1 MQLEDTAANA
11 VEAAAAQPG
20 EKRRDMVAFALDA
33 LRTMIVRGEL
43 APGAVLS
50 QVQLARTIGVS
61 TTPLREAIRQ
71 LEAEGLIESRP
82 NRRAR
87 VPPFDVEDLEAVYGA
102 RILMEALATAT
113 AVPRMRA
120 SDLAELE
127 RHLDVMRR
135 AAKDRDIAAWHA
147 AHGAFHAGLVARCN
161 PALRQQ
167 VTVLAARSDRYR
179 LLSVLSDQPA
189 SWAVGDA
196 DHAAILEA
204 CKEGDA
210 TLASQRLAENL
221 GRSALILVA
230 HLAPGADPV
239 GVRVA
244 LQMVLR
250 QPGIEA
256 PAI

>member
-1 MQLEDTAANA
+1 MEPEQTAETAVRLADTP
-11 VEAAAAQPG
+11 QPP
-20 EKRRDMVAFALDA
+20 EKRRDMVAFAGDS

-43 APGAVLS
+43 PPGSVVS

-87 VPPFDVEDLEAVYGA
+87 VAPFDVEDLEAVYGA
-102 RILMEALATAT
+102 RILLEALGTAT

-120 SDLAELE
+120 SDFAEL
-127 RHLDVMRR
+127 RGHLDVMRR
-135 AAKDRDIAAWHA
+135 AAKKRDIASWHA

-167 VTVLAARSDRYR
+167 VATLAARSDRYR

-204 CKEGDA
+204 CEAGNG

-221 GRSALILVA
+221 GRSAVILVA
-230 HLAPGADPV
+230 HLAPGADPLA
-239 GVRVA
+239 VRVA
-244 LQMVLR
+244 LQMVL
-250 QPGIEA
+250 G
-256 PAI
+256 